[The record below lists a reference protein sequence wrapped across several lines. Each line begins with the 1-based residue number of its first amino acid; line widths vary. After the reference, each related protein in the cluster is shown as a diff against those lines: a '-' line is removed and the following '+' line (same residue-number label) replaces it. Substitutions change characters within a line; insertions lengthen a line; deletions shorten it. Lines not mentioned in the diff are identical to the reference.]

1 MPVNQL
7 DAFNWFFRLALV
19 SLFSW
24 FVFFPFRYFVPDAIN
39 KEKQTLFYFGHF
51 VVRAQAICFWNV
63 SMQFIS
69 LTARRYINANNTHT
83 HTQTISDRSV
93 WFGLV
98 GLHAFLRYVTVVAWD
113 ALRYE
118 PKVAGNRTE
127 NMPRFLP
134 ICWFIVI
141 RLWNGSTGVHSATH
155 WESISIAISLAS
167 RKFIGA
173 IKINGNAQFRRK
185 LAIFLATDFR
195 TVLSWL

>member
-93 WFGLV
+93 WFGWSACVLKVCDSCSV
-98 GLHAFLRYVTVVAWD
+98 GCAKIWTKSSWQ
-113 ALRYE
+113 
-118 PKVAGNRTE
+118 
-127 NMPRFLP
+127 
-134 ICWFIVI
+134 
-141 RLWNGSTGVHSATH
+141 SH
-155 WESISIAISLAS
+155 WKYAAISADMLIHRYSAME
-167 RKFIGA
+167 RIYRR
-173 IKINGNAQFRRK
+173 AQRNTLRIDLDCNFTRISEIYWSDK
-185 LAIFLATDFR
+185 N
-195 TVLSWL
+195 